1 MNDVR
6 NDINFRYSH
15 WRKLHSSFRRT
26 CFEILGLKKCPPDPS
41 SLAYKHPEL
50 RSLVPQ
56 SPVYLHDFSFVRCGL
71 SGKNKLSYEKFLGA
85 FQDQRLTGYG
95 RVTLDTPGK
104 VFTPVLFER
113 HDSLS
118 PEAAINRLRNK
129 IGENPETVQRVSP
142 ILSPTLWS
150 SLLSLSNVDCF
161 SYSFYALISRPSPRL
176 IEKEW
181 DWLLRKTCIK

>member
-15 WRKLHSSFRRT
+15 WRKLHSSFRRA

-129 IGENPETVQRVSP
+129 IGENPETIQRVSP
-142 ILSPTLWS
+142 ILPPPCEVHFCHFQMLTVFRIHSMLWS
-150 SLLSLSNVDCF
+150 LGLRRVW
-161 SYSFYALISRPSPRL
+161 SRRSG
-176 IEKEW
+176 
-181 DWLLRKTCIK
+181 TGY